1 VFINLNLGVIYE
13 KFIKMFFLILV
24 VVICSSCAE
33 KEESDDAEPTTFLE
47 GTWKKACEQSST
59 SKYSEYLYVFKNTS
73 YTYYD
78 YQYSDSACSTGYVTV
93 RYTYTMAVGS
103 DATMADG
110 STTATKITLT
120 SVGAYV
126 TAKTDSLVATL
137 NSNSQCSATDWAKNV
152 EKDVSSKSTEATCLN
167 ADDAMGTVSKRVMKV
182 VGTDL
187 WWGTGTS
194 DKDSEGYPTVLEDT
208 GFDKQ

>member
-1 VFINLNLGVIYE
+1 MKNSL
-13 KFIKMFFLILV
+13 KWFFLILV

-33 KEESDDAEPTTFLE
+33 KAESDAPTTFLE
-47 GTWKKACEQSST
+47 GTWKKACADSGRGRS
-59 SKYSEYLYVFKNTS
+59 SEYIMVYKNTS
-73 YTYYD
+73 YTWSD
-78 YQYSDSACSTGYVTV
+78 NVYSDSACSTADTTY
-93 RYTYTMAVGS
+93 RYTYTIAVGS

-110 STTATKITLT
+110 STTATKLTLT

-126 TAKTDSLVATL
+126 TLKTDTLVASKNTG
-137 NSNSQCSATDWAKNV
+137 SFCSATDWTKDV
-152 EKDVSSKSTEATCLN
+152 EKDVTSKFTEDTCLDG
-167 ADDAMGTVSKRVMKV
+167 DDAIGTVYKDVLKIT
-182 VGTDL
+182 GTDL